1 MENWDFNLY
10 LSENQA
16 NRNEMWFAV
25 DIHNY
30 NNYVPHMCLRIL
42 KKNKQTNK
50 TKQKKNTLIKQF
62 LANFKFFTKMP
73 QKFYIF
79 ITIVLFEVYLKL
91 FRPTAS
97 LSIFSVG

>member
-16 NRNEMWFAV
+16 NRNEMWCAV

-30 NNYVPHMCLRIL
+30 DNYVPHMCLRI
-42 KKNKQTNK
+42 KKQKQ
-50 TKQKKNTLIKQF
+50 KQKQKKKNTLIKQF
-62 LANFKFFTKMP
+62 LANFKFFTKLP
-73 QKFYIF
+73 QKIYIF

-97 LSIFSVG
+97 LSILSVG